1 MGHPMGQVAHNKQLL
16 AAMAAQAAAQG
27 GGRVLTPRFPQD
39 FWMGHPDLAPPNM
52 VTGLPTGIGQYQFI
66 FILMEKY
73 WNSLEYQLVIVI
85 DPT

>member
-1 MGHPMGQVAHNKQLL
+1 MGHPMGQVAAHHNKQLL

-52 VTGLPTGIGQYQFI
+52 VTGLPTGIG
-66 FILMEKY
+66 
-73 WNSLEYQLVIVI
+73 
-85 DPT
+85 

>member
-16 AAMAAQAAAQG
+16 AAMAAQAAAR
-27 GGRVLTPRFPQD
+27 GRVLTPRFPQD

-66 FILMEKY
+66 FILME
-73 WNSLEYQLVIVI
+73 
-85 DPT
+85 T